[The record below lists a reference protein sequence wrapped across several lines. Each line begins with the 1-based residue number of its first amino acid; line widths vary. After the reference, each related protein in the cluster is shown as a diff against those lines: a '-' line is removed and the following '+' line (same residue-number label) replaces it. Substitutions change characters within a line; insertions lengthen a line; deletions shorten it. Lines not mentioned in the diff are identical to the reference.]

1 MKDKNNIEIKVGDFV
16 KRYGLVQYADGLKG
30 KISKKTWKVSKIEGD
45 QLFYLD
51 ENGNDMI
58 LPLPKQEGAFLV
70 VSPDQFEPVP
80 GIKPAG
86 VPLKYRVH
94 GDNKAQGW
102 KDGDIVQIHGTVSK
116 ETIDAGTLE
125 RVPDTEPHKH
135 VLIVAD
141 PLKVFGNQNG

>member
-1 MKDKNNIEIKVGDFV
+1 MKDKNGVEIKVGDLV

-30 KISKKTWKVSKIEGD
+30 KISKKTWRVSKIEGD

-51 ENGNDMI
+51 ENGNDTL

-70 VSPDQFEPVP
+70 VSPAELTPVVGINP
-80 GIKPAG
+80 GG

-94 GDNKAQGW
+94 GDNETQNW
-102 KDGDIVQIHGTVSK
+102 KDGDIVQIFGNVSK

-125 RVPDTEPHKH
+125 RVPDTLEHKH
-135 VLIVAD
+135 VLVVAD
-141 PLKVFGNQNG
+141 PLKVFGNSN